1 MGKTYIKIYFCSEI
15 FSVLGCNMARCVLVW
30 WFEFQNVNKIML
42 DKWPLQ
48 FFVIMQIFVVN
59 KCVVFHFRK
68 SLMEIF
74 LSSTHKSFLQKE
86 KFRKDIKGLV
96 LTCTRYVSFWSRST
110 LISEMILSN
119 FPVCWQHGVNAKMWP
134 VHVLYKIFWEFI

>member
-1 MGKTYIKIYFCSEI
+1 
-15 FSVLGCNMARCVLVW
+15 
-30 WFEFQNVNKIML
+30 ML
-42 DKWPLQ
+42 DKWSLQ

-110 LISEMILSN
+110 LINCTSAQAN
-119 FPVCWQHGVNAKMWP
+119 FLKLKSKQKVKRHT
-134 VHVLYKIFWEFI
+134 IFQFSL